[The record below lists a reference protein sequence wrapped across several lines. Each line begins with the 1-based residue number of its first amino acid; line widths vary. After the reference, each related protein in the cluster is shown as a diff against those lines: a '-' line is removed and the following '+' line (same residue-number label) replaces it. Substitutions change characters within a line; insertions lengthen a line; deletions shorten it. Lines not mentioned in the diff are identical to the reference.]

1 MNFISPEEKLILR
14 YSSSILMTELPT
26 SNMLPTLLLSMKMV
40 LECVTFGVTL
50 SQYRDDTHK
59 N

>member
-26 SNMLPTLLLSMKMV
+26 SNMHPTLLFSMKMV
-40 LECVTFGVTL
+40 LECVTFGATL
-50 SQYRDDTHK
+50 FQYRGATEK